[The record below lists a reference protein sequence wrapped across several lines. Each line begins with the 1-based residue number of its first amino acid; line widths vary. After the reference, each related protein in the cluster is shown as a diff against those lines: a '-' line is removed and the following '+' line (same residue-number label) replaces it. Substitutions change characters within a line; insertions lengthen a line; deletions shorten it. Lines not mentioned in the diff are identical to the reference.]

1 MISLMT
7 SLVLADSFEKLP
19 DQITYPYA
27 EPYDLQ
33 KHVFSSCKSSLKKP
47 WGYCTYAVRHGPDI
61 PGFLLQPFRK
71 PKRIRTAF
79 SPSQL
84 LKLEHAFEKNHYVVG
99 AERKQLAQSLSL
111 TETQVLKIA
120 IKRDRVYPHLRGGR
134 MDSNLGINNLST
146 HYLDSNVDIP
156 VIGSPA
162 YCETVALDHAA
173 PVAVQYELG
182 RHRILQM
189 DAVCVWFFLVE
200 AGGGDDYFQIL
211 PEPVKVWFQN
221 RRTKHKRMQQEEEAK
236 AQQQAA
242 ANNKNSHHVNKWK
255 QETQGQQSSTDEG
268 AARQQQ
274 QQQQQQPAQQ
284 YVRDH
289 HQDMRDADSCSSGSE
304 T

>member
-1 MISLMT
+1 MT
-7 SLVLADSFEKLP
+7 S
-19 DQITYPYA
+19 
-27 EPYDLQ
+27 
-33 KHVFSSCKSSLKKP
+33 
-47 WGYCTYAVRHGPDI
+47 PDI

-111 TETQVLKIA
+111 TETQVLMIA

-173 PVAVQYELG
+173 PVAA
-182 RHRILQM
+182 RHTLSKKKKTSFHHHARVVTARATVLSLYLAFPPSSPLLSYVRM
-189 DAVCVWFFLVE
+189 RTAVKHHV
-200 AGGGDDYFQIL
+200 AGI
-211 PEPVKVWFQN
+211 VKVWFQN

>member
-1 MISLMT
+1 MNKHKGIVDNYLKEIST
-7 SLVLADSFEKLP
+7 PRKDYTQSGFE
-19 DQITYPYA
+19 
-27 EPYDLQ
+27 
-33 KHVFSSCKSSLKKP
+33 SKP
-47 WGYCTYAVRHGPDI
+47 AHHRRT
-61 PGFLLQPFRK
+61 K
-71 PKRIRTAF
+71 P
-79 SPSQL
+79 
-84 LKLEHAFEKNHYVVG
+84 E
-99 AERKQLAQSLSL
+99 
-111 TETQVLKIA
+111 
-120 IKRDRVYPHLRGGR
+120 VYPHLRGGR
-134 MDSNLGINNLST
+134 VDSHLGLRNLNT
-146 HYLDSNVDIP
+146 HDLDSNPDIT

-162 YCETVALDHAA
+162 YCESDALDHAG
-173 PVAVQYELG
+173 PIAVGPLINGVLG
-182 RHRILQM
+182 IITPILPLLPLWSALEQTP
-189 DAVCVWFFLVE
+189 
-200 AGGGDDYFQIL
+200 QIL
-211 PEPVKVWFQN
+211 SHLRESHLTSRPRFTLQVKVWFQN